1 MFTGT
6 ELIIV
11 IGLALFAIVAAI
23 LFSRF
28 SAASEET
35 MREIRDRDE
44 SAAAPR
50 PVKPPQRSKRRR

>member
-6 ELIIV
+6 QLLIV
-11 IGLALFAIVAAI
+11 VGLASFAVVAAI

-35 MREIRDRDE
+35 MREIRDD
-44 SAAAPR
+44 SDSDATPR